1 MHPSYTQT
9 LANLSAPLYLQQE
22 SGFGP
27 LNALHK
33 TCITDLP
40 YTNTHGMIIFAL
52 GLDLKHVRIL
62 LPFPGSDKCRQN
74 TLA

>member
-1 MHPSYTQT
+1 MYPLLHTRT
-9 LANLSAPLYLQQE
+9 LANLSAPLYLQQK

-33 TCITDLP
+33 NLP
-40 YTNTHGMIIFAL
+40 YTNTHGTIIFAL

-62 LPFPGSDKCRQN
+62 LPFPGSGKCRQN